1 MGAIHRKQMA
11 AVRKA
16 HLFVGQMEASYTF
29 QILFMLCCG
38 FPTGIDGGGTVHPGF
53 FRFCSECSILPPD
66 LWELFELKIEVE
78 EQSKKCEPLIPR
90 T

>member
-29 QILFMLCCG
+29 HILFMLRCG
-38 FPTGIDGGGTVHPGF
+38 FPTGIDGGGTVTLVSLGSVQSAL
-53 FRFCSECSILPPD
+53 FC
-66 LWELFELKIEVE
+66 
-78 EQSKKCEPLIPR
+78 PL
-90 T
+90 TFGSCLN